1 MGSGGGFRGW
11 VQGVGSGGGLSGWV
25 QGVGSWGGLGGW
37 VGGDICVCLKGKW
50 VYIQQNKWFEF

>member
-1 MGSGGGFRGW
+1 MEGQSTRPRVVREVSEGTGRGGR
-11 VQGVGSGGGLSGWV
+11 
-25 QGVGSWGGLGGW
+25 GGLGGW